1 MNTIVFIRY
10 PKAKVITC
18 FENEHD
24 YNRESYLDRNR
35 NITENMWHIHADII
49 TNVAAALNS
58 IFMNSQHPGANIH
71 SWNHSPNLT

>member
-35 NITENMWHIHADII
+35 NITENM
-49 TNVAAALNS
+49 
-58 IFMNSQHPGANIH
+58 
-71 SWNHSPNLT
+71 